1 MSDALESFLTKTLP
15 SILSEAQKL
24 RNKEDLLIAQNQFK
38 QQVTDAKN
46 AQEEKI
52 LNYKNIYKNASE
64 NLKSLNAQIEE
75 TEEDLADMGIIA
87 SNLQKIKVEDQTEGG
102 AEFYQFVNTGLGQK
116 YNRQIQVGNTLIET
130 LNNSQSKVNEAQAYL
145 NDLKDMQKGIQ
156 AGEQASR
163 SYFAVPYQEP
173 YIDQETGELV
183 TDPRDITGDQI
194 ISREDV
200 ILQLE
205 QLFGET
211 KNPNYAP
218 GTPYYEGY
226 IRSGP
231 VLKEAVDAKTKR
243 IELKKKELD
252 LQEAKYNFN
261 KKVENDIR
269 GKSGNN
275 PETFLQL
282 HNNYANIFGAMDISV
297 RSTKNSD
304 LKELNLF
311 DISEIK
317 PYKDVRNFSDP
328 VLLQT
333 IIDPVEN
340 NMLKILRE
348 YGSGDLEDYIQM
360 YDIAIQSNNLT
371 VANKSLVNIAN
382 TAKNNINN
390 RAVVNLKNNKKQS
403 EIKMILKN
411 TLDHYIKLRE
421 AMYFAKSPTMIN
433 LDSNIAAAAK
443 GIPISQTT
451 TQTRVASKVPGPIKD
466 ATSPKDTTI
475 MPAQFDDVPADVS
488 RSLDNLQGVTDLR
501 FLEPFNTKT
510 RSPFAIAEPVDNN
523 LKAVSD
529 KMSIP
534 NVKNLSASNMT
545 RLTKFDEKSGKLK
558 YDIDKSGSVVEVNQ
572 AREEADRL
580 ATEAFKQIA
589 GGKGNKEEYF
599 KSLFGQFLKD
609 NNIKG
614 YTDKDVMFFV
624 NSIKTDINNN
634 IDENINLNTYTP
646 YPQDAFDNAGDDIFE
661 VFRLNVRTKNNAA
674 YNKYAQIMDLFRQY
688 LIDVL

>member
-1 MSDALESFLTKTLP
+1 
-15 SILSEAQKL
+15 
-24 RNKEDLLIAQNQFK
+24 
-38 QQVTDAKN
+38 
-46 AQEEKI
+46 
-52 LNYKNIYKNASE
+52 
-64 NLKSLNAQIEE
+64 
-75 TEEDLADMGIIA
+75 
-87 SNLQKIKVEDQTEGG
+87 
-102 AEFYQFVNTGLGQK
+102 
-116 YNRQIQVGNTLIET
+116 
-130 LNNSQSKVNEAQAYL
+130 
-145 NDLKDMQKGIQ
+145 
-156 AGEQASR
+156 
-163 SYFAVPYQEP
+163 
-173 YIDQETGELV
+173 
-183 TDPRDITGDQI
+183 
-194 ISREDV
+194 
-200 ILQLE
+200 
-205 QLFGET
+205 
-211 KNPNYAP
+211 
-218 GTPYYEGY
+218 
-226 IRSGP
+226 
-231 VLKEAVDAKTKR
+231 
-243 IELKKKELD
+243 
-252 LQEAKYNFN
+252 
-261 KKVENDIR
+261 
-269 GKSGNN
+269 
-275 PETFLQL
+275 
-282 HNNYANIFGAMDISV
+282 
-297 RSTKNSD
+297 
-304 LKELNLF
+304 
-311 DISEIK
+311 
-317 PYKDVRNFSDP
+317 
-328 VLLQT
+328 
-333 IIDPVEN
+333 
-340 NMLKILRE
+340 
-348 YGSGDLEDYIQM
+348 M